1 MAMRKVL
8 KNILHYVGED
18 PETYAASV
26 QSASHDRYGTNGERQ
41 HRGEAEETTANRT
54 GRRWTTSSDFSLLAV
69 VRFSL
74 NPIPTDAEPTHSP
87 VSTSTPTPSSPG
99 ALLPVPKKRRLAA
112 SPRKPSARIKT
123 AKDEMKIK
131 LASSIVKHLENL
143 LVLRALQRRT
153 ALIIVKQSSG
163 GTQVFVIVHGKAL
176 VECRSVVEGFVS
188 LIGALYC
195 FQQPHPACIAP
206 AMVFIEHHLLKDP
219 NVNRADLIS
228 SFLKTYTKYE
238 SFRNGSDS
246 GSETDMIRYTEKI
259 LIPYMD
265 SQRLGLA
272 ADYPGLA
279 IFDVFKAHRNLA

>member
-1 MAMRKVL
+1 
-8 KNILHYVGED
+8 
-18 PETYAASV
+18 
-26 QSASHDRYGTNGERQ
+26 
-41 HRGEAEETTANRT
+41 
-54 GRRWTTSSDFSLLAV
+54 
-69 VRFSL
+69 
-74 NPIPTDAEPTHSP
+74 
-87 VSTSTPTPSSPG
+87 
-99 ALLPVPKKRRLAA
+99 
-112 SPRKPSARIKT
+112 
-123 AKDEMKIK
+123 MKIK

-246 GSETDMIRYTEKI
+246 GSETE
-259 LIPYMD
+259 
-265 SQRLGLA
+265 
-272 ADYPGLA
+272 
-279 IFDVFKAHRNLA
+279 